1 MRKWDPLSDLISFQ
15 EGMDNIFDS
24 PSEKEKKSPEMWL
37 PVVDIYETPDS
48 LIICAEVPGI
58 DISDITIEV
67 KENILFLRGE
77 RKFEKEVTQE
87 HYHRMERSYGSFQ
100 RSFTLPDIIEP
111 EKTRAKLKDGILKII
126 FPKKE
131 TKKTTRIEVETP

>member
-1 MRKWDPLSDLISFQ
+1 MRKWDPLGDLISFQ
-15 EGMDNIFDS
+15 ERMDNIFDS
-24 PSEKEKKSPEMWL
+24 SSEEERKSPEMWL
-37 PVVDIYETPDS
+37 PVVDIYETSDS

-58 DISDITIEV
+58 DIGDITIEV

-87 HYHRMERSYGSFQ
+87 HCHRMERSYGSFQ

-111 EKTRAKLKDGILKII
+111 EKTRAKLRDGVLKII

-131 TKKTTRIEVETP
+131 IKQVKRIEVETP